1 MKEVFAFVC
10 ASALSATWFALAV
23 IVLRLVFRKAP
34 KWIVC
39 ALWGI
44 VALRLVVPVT
54 LETGIGIAPDSRKIT
69 ENIIDT
75 HSQEEQTAPSIGDKM
90 PGHTVTP
97 GKTADPSPVQGTD
110 VITPVTDEAA
120 VPGMAGTL
128 SPSGEEKEP
137 LTPSRSGVT
146 PVLTEEDVGT
156 KVDLA
161 SVLSALWLAGAGGM
175 LVYALVSYVL
185 LKKRVATSTRLRDNI
200 YQSENVGSP
209 FILGVFRPK
218 IYLPYATEGRDLEY
232 VVAHERAHLK
242 RKDHLW
248 KPIGFLLLALFWFDP
263 VFWLAF
269 VLFCRDV
276 EGACDEKVI
285 GTLDEPSRKEYSSA
299 LLSFS
304 AKRFSISACPVA
316 FGETGVRERVKRV
329 LNYKKPAFWVIILLV
344 VASAAAGV
352 LLLTTRTAG
361 SDNEIGDTE
370 TAEIA
375 AETAPGTV
383 PETDDKTASPEN
395 PDGGFEIKRTGEDA
409 GYNVLVYGTNG
420 KVVGTLG
427 EYKLLPKVRGGEKT
441 VYVTYDSVTD
451 PLGRK
456 TVAVD
461 RKTGKQT
468 ERRSEVLLYS
478 ENAVVYCDDFGDQL
492 LQYRISIVRP
502 GKETVCIDEF
512 SAYLSGT
519 NKPFAAALSDDG
531 KTADISY
538 HSYAYDSEVTESF
551 DISSSEPRSLK
562 VTEQKY
568 GITVVYDPN
577 YVDGRTNYFHS
588 ATLYFRDSG
597 GKDCGSVRVDWFSGL
612 SLNLKS
618 DGVIEVHHGSGNFF
632 STFYFDPLTGRL
644 SQEYGMTISYENGLV
659 VLPDFDGNGNH
670 FLTIRSAFD
679 DSYSCRVY
687 DAFPQWVTFGTAM
700 LASISKDRSTV
711 TYSFPPDYEADFI
724 TRTVVLPENG
734 GTVDGRNAETDRA
747 DETAAAPATDVPDN
761 QVTVQPGGSEGREYV
776 IPPTQSIAPMPS
788 IFRPGAF
795 MAGNFEFTVENGNA
809 EIISFLDRKFSGNV
823 VFPSVIC
830 GYKVTK
836 VGEASLVNCTEPVTA
851 TLPDTVTEFKGFKCK
866 WLTGVTLPSTL
877 EKLGAY
883 AFRGCDELKSI
894 HFPAALR
901 EIGHGA
907 FSSCPGL
914 DHITVDAANPYFYVQ
929 GDCLIDKNTN
939 EVVLGTNKSSIPYG
953 VTAIRDEA
961 FMGKVGLTEITV
973 PSTVKKIGVS
983 AFADD
988 ESLEKVTLSEGTEII
1003 DGCAFM
1009 GCRALKTVA
1018 IPSTVTSVGANA
1030 FDLCVSLTSVS
1041 LGGNTS
1047 VVGDY
1052 CFYQCV
1058 SLVEV
1063 TNTGGL
1069 KSIGEHAFSNCGVLR
1084 VFEYCPEL
1092 SEIEQWAFRDC
1103 KKLERFD
1110 FSPKLKKLGQ
1120 SAFDGCEALTVI
1132 ELPPSLVEVGPC
1144 AFRGCTSVK
1153 EIKLRE
1159 GLKIVGWYSFQY
1171 CNGVTEVVIPDS
1183 VTEIQ
1188 SDAFNYCASLVK
1200 VVIPSGVQLENTSI
1214 FPEGEQLT
1222 VYGDAGSS
1230 AESYAKS
1237 HGNTFALK

>member
-1 MKEVFAFVC
+1 MKEAFAFVC

-44 VALRLVVPVT
+44 VALRLVFPVT
-54 LETGIGIAPDSRKIT
+54 FETGIGIAPDSRKIT
-69 ENIIDT
+69 ENIIGSY
-75 HSQEEQTAPSIGDKM
+75 SQEEQTAPSIGDKT
-90 PGHTVTP
+90 PGHAVTP
-97 GKTADPSPVQGTD
+97 GKTADPSSVQGTD

-137 LTPSRSGVT
+137 LTHSRSGVT
-146 PVLTEEDVGT
+146 SVLTEEDAGT

-161 SVLSALWLAGAGGM
+161 SVLSAVWLAGAGGM

-185 LKKRVATSTRLRDNI
+185 LKKKVGTSTRLRDNI

-209 FILGVFRPK
+209 FILGVFRPI
-218 IYLPYATEGRDLEY
+218 IYLPYTTDGRDLEY
-232 VVAHERAHLK
+232 VVAHERAHIK
-242 RKDHLW
+242 RMDHLW

-263 VFWLAF
+263 VMWVSFA
-269 VLFCRDV
+269 LFCRDV

-285 GTLDEPSRKEYSSA
+285 GKLDEPSKKEYSSA
-299 LLSFS
+299 LLNCS

-344 VASAAAGV
+344 VAAAAAGV

-395 PDGGFEIKRTGEDA
+395 PDGGFEIKRSGEGDDA
-409 GYNVLVYGTNG
+409 GYTVLVYGTDG

-427 EYKLLPKVRGGEKT
+427 EYKLRPKVRGGEKT

-461 RKTGKQT
+461 RKTGTQT

-538 HSYAYDSEVTESF
+538 HSYNSEVTESF
-551 DISSSEPRSLK
+551 DISSSEPKSLK

-577 YVDGRTNYFHS
+577 YVDGRTNYFRS
-588 ATLYFRDSG
+588 AATLYFRDSG
-597 GKDCGSVRVDWFSGL
+597 GKDCGSVRLDRFSGL
-612 SLNLKS
+612 SLNLMS
-618 DGVIEVHHGSGNFF
+618 DGVIEVHHGSGNAF
-632 STFYFDPLTGRL
+632 STFYFDPLTGKL

-659 VLPDFDGNGNH
+659 VLPDYDGHGNH

-687 DAFPQWVTFGTAM
+687 DAFPQWVTFGTSM

-711 TYSFPPDYEADFI
+711 TYSFPPDYDADFI
-724 TRTVVLPENG
+724 TRTLVLPENG

-761 QVTVQPGGSEGREYV
+761 QVTVQPEVPDNNETTQPEVPDNNETTQPQVPDNAETTQIAGPEEGADNE
-776 IPPTQSIAPMPS
+776 PTEVPS
-788 IFRPGAF
+788 DISLFRYS
-795 MAGNFEFTVENGNA
+795 VENGCA
-809 EIISFLDRKFSGNV
+809 IITGLTDDSVTEAVVPSEIDGCPVTEIGTLAFAFSGDLGRV
-823 VFPSVIC
+823 VLPKTVRKI
-830 GYKVTK
+830 
-836 VGEASLVNCTEPVTA
+836 GESAFYGCSSLVNV
-851 TLPDTVTEFKGFKCK
+851 
-866 WLTGVTLPSTL
+866 
-877 EKLGAY
+877 
-883 AFRGCDELKSI
+883 
-894 HFPAALR
+894 
-901 EIGHGA
+901 
-907 FSSCPGL
+907 
-914 DHITVDAANPYFYVQ
+914 N
-929 GDCLIDKNTN
+929 
-939 EVVLGTNKSSIPYG
+939 IPYG
-953 VTAIRDEA
+953 VSEIGTTAFKNCVSLKRVI
-961 FMGKVGLTEITV
+961 I
-973 PSTVKKIGVS
+973 PSSVTRIEGET
-983 AFADD
+983 FIHC
-988 ESLEKVTLSEGTEII
+988 ESLE
-1003 DGCAFM
+1003 
-1009 GCRALKTVA
+1009 
-1018 IPSTVTSVGANA
+1018 
-1030 FDLCVSLTSVS
+1030 SVS
-1041 LGGNTS
+1041 LSGSLKIIGERAFAFCGSLKKLTVPGSVETIEGNAFYKCTALSEISLPDTAIEMGGAVFLDTAWEKSQPEGLIYFGKILYGYRGTCPENVS
-1047 VVGDY
+1047 VRAGTVCIAGTA
-1052 CFYQCV
+1052 FAGA
-1058 SLVEV
+1058 S
-1063 TNTGGL
+1063 TL
-1069 KSIGEHAFSNCGVLR
+1069 KSITIPSSVKYIGNRAFYMCSSISEATVHASL
-1084 VFEYCPEL
+1084 
-1092 SEIEQWAFRDC
+1092 
-1103 KKLERFD
+1103 LEAYPNFLAGYPD
-1110 FSPKLKKLGQ
+1110 LK
-1120 SAFDGCEALTVI
+1120 LTVV
-1132 ELPPSLVEVGPC
+1132 S
-1144 AFRGCTSVK
+1144 
-1153 EIKLRE
+1153 
-1159 GLKIVGWYSFQY
+1159 
-1171 CNGVTEVVIPDS
+1171 
-1183 VTEIQ
+1183 
-1188 SDAFNYCASLVK
+1188 
-1200 VVIPSGVQLENTSI
+1200 
-1214 FPEGEQLT
+1214 
-1222 VYGDAGSS
+1222 
-1230 AESYAKS
+1230 
-1237 HGNTFALK
+1237 